1 MISKLAE
8 IYAHTTNVD
17 SLARMLD
24 DGSIKSLRHIAREN
38 PDLNLSVEP
47 YRIPIRKE
55 MKAQDAY
62 EAMKESKYPDRI
74 FFTRNG
80 WLPNYGDCVITKKL
94 GPSLREHDALNAIPE
109 AFTTRRRVS
118 LKNRADIYVPEEKL
132 EQFAPFKNRFRLH
145 PRSELGLD
153 PYGPLDRLKAFAHK
167 LSRKI
172 GLSKEASFSPSQYRR
187 MFGANAQLVG
197 SEALG
202 INLPDSSDTDVFVP
216 YKREGNFNRAL
227 KRMVEKYPDLHV
239 NAASLK
245 KPDKKTFTGSVNGRD
260 MDVVVAYGPRA
271 EKFKNAFDSA
281 KNVLTDDVR
290 DKIVRRKQELKNAWF
305 FPEWRYKRYKRQ
317 LAENLGLKDA
327 YF

>member
-8 IYAHTTNVD
+8 LYAHTTNAD
-17 SLARMLD
+17 SRYKRLF
-24 DGSIKSLRHIAREN
+24 GS
-38 PDLNLSVEP
+38 
-47 YRIPIRKE
+47 
-55 MKAQDAY
+55 
-62 EAMKESKYPDRI
+62 
-74 FFTRNG
+74 G
-80 WLPNYGDCVITKKL
+80 
-94 GPSLREHDALNAIPE
+94 
-109 AFTTRRRVS
+109 
-118 LKNRADIYVPEEKL
+118 
-132 EQFAPFKNRFRLH
+132 
-145 PRSELGLD
+145 
-153 PYGPLDRLKAFAHK
+153 
-167 LSRKI
+167 
-172 GLSKEASFSPSQYRR
+172 
-187 MFGANAQLVG
+187 AQLVG
-197 SEALG
+197 PGPLG
-202 INLPDSSDTDVFVP
+202 INLPDSDAGDVFVP